1 MGSLYHFTRNINIWR
16 RRVWSPEQEGI
27 PKIKEVEV
35 KLDLEKKKKKRRV
48 WSPVTVPS
56 GGSE

>member
-1 MGSLYHFTRNINIWR
+1 MKKKKKKRR

-35 KLDLEKKKKKRRV
+35 KLDLEKKKKKRRRRV

>member
-1 MGSLYHFTRNINIWR
+1 MKKKKKKRR

-27 PKIKEVEV
+27 PKIKEVEG
-35 KLDLEKKKKKRRV
+35 KLDLEEKKKRRSV